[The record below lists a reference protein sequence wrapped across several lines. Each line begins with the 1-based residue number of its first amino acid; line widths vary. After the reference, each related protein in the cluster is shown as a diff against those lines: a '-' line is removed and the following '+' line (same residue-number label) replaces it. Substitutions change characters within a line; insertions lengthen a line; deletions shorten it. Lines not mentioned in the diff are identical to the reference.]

1 MNSGKVQSLMS
12 KVNLLS
18 KSRLLIILLLLVCV
32 LIWVAVWQKPCFL
45 KVIFFDVGQG
55 DSALILFPRGGNI
68 LIDGGE
74 RGQGKRVILPYLRKK
89 GIRRLDTVILTHAHS
104 DHVGGLIEILRNLQV
119 GLVID
124 SGYPH
129 TTDLYIEFL
138 ELVEE
143 KNIPYRMVH
152 RGQELTGY
160 TDAEIKFLNPPHPFY
175 EGRGSDI
182 NNSSVVVKLAY
193 GEVQFLFCADIEEE
207 IEKSLLNFYGSV
219 LKSSV
224 LKVPHHG
231 SKTSSSW
238 EFIKEVNPEVAIIS
252 AGRGNRFGHPDSM
265 TLMKYKRVGSEI
277 YRTDVNGAIIIST
290 DGRKYKLKKFL

>member
-1 MNSGKVQSLMS
+1 MS
-12 KVNLLS
+12 KLQ
-18 KSRLLIILLLLVCV
+18 LLIILLLLVCV
-32 LIWVAVWQKPCFL
+32 LIWAAVWQKPCIL

-89 GIRRLDTVILTHAHS
+89 GIRKLNTVVLTHAHS
-104 DHVGGLIEILRNLQV
+104 DHVGGLIEILRNLRV

-129 TTDLYIEFL
+129 TTDIYMEFL

-160 TDAEIKFLNPPHPFY
+160 TGAEIEFLNPPRPFY

-182 NNSSVVVKLAY
+182 NNSSVVVKLTY

-207 IEKSLLNFYGSV
+207 IERALLNYYGSK
-219 LKSSV
+219 LESSV

-231 SKTSSSW
+231 SKTSSSL
-238 EFIKEVNPEVAIIS
+238 EFIMEVNPDTAVIS
-252 AGRGNRFGHPDSM
+252 VGRNNRFGHPDSAN
-265 TLMKYKRVGSEI
+265 LMKYKRADIRI
-277 YRTDVNGAIIIST
+277 YRTDINGAITIST
-290 DGRKYKLKKFL
+290 DGKSVWVSTMH